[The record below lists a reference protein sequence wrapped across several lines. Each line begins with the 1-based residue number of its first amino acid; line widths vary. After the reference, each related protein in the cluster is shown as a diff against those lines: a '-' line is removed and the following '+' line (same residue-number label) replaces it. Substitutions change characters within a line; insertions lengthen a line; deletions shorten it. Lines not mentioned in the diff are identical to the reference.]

1 MFAFKQWRN
10 TAATAFEELIK
21 NAEFKYIFLSYNNEG
36 IISPEEIKKI
46 SQKYG
51 QYDLF
56 TKQYRRFKA
65 DNTRN
70 HKANQTTEYLHFIE
84 KN

>member
-1 MFAFKQWRN
+1 MV
-10 TAATAFEELIK
+10 FEDLIK

-36 IISPEEIKKI
+36 IISPEEIKNI

-51 QYDLF
+51 KYNIF

-65 DNTRN
+65 DNARN

-84 KN
+84 KK